1 MTKKFN
7 QFIWRLTLISLAAGL
22 LAYLMN
28 RFLPAGIITRI
39 LPFLIIMFY
48 VITALVHY
56 ILLKITTLNPRK
68 FVGYFMLATFLK
80 LMIYLVVIVIYV
92 FTVKEGI
99 LSFILSFFALYI
111 IYTVFEV
118 VMILNQTKV

>member
-22 LAYLMN
+22 LAYLLN
-28 RFLPAGIITRI
+28 RFLPAGIITGV

-48 VITALVHY
+48 LITALVHY
-56 ILLKITTLNPRK
+56 ILLKITALNPRK
-68 FVGYFMLATFLK
+68 FVGYFMLATSLK
-80 LMIYLVVIVIYV
+80 LMIYLVVIVVYV
-92 FTVKEGI
+92 FSVKEGI

-118 VMILNQTKV
+118 VMILNQTKA